1 MIKTIIPALSES
13 DDGEG
18 GLGLI
23 NGLVATAS
31 YWLPTYELLKELR
44 PT

>member
-13 DDGEG
+13 DDGDG
-18 GLGLI
+18 GVGLI
-23 NGLVATAS
+23 NGLVATES
-31 YWLPTYELLKELR
+31 YWLPTYEALRELR